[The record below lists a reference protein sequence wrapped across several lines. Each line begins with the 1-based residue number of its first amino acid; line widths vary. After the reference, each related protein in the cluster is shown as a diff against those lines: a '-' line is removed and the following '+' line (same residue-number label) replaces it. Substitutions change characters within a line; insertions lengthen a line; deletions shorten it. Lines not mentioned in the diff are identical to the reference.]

1 MPRIYTKISA
11 IFALA
16 IAIMLLF
23 AFTLWRNVLLV
34 QLASI
39 LLALSLVL
47 AINRR
52 SWLWY
57 GIVLFGLSTG
67 AYQAWTHQERF
78 WASLYGITVAYGLI
92 QLFRRMHSLRGI
104 RQWPLTKG
112 GFAGYYG
119 LGGER
124 VVQYTYEI
132 GGSYYS
138 GSIPASLL
146 QISKSQLD
154 VLKGRAAFIRHK
166 PEKPEISVILRTDQ
180 AELSH

>member
-1 MPRIYTKISA
+1 MMERRRSCPIDLITVTVWHGHSLRFCSGQTFVRETRRTPLRSVKECEWICLDSAAQFSQNCTADDRMPRIYTKISA

-92 QLFRRMHSLRGI
+92 QLFRRMH
-104 RQWPLTKG
+104 
-112 GFAGYYG
+112 
-119 LGGER
+119 
-124 VVQYTYEI
+124 
-132 GGSYYS
+132 
-138 GSIPASLL
+138 
-146 QISKSQLD
+146 
-154 VLKGRAAFIRHK
+154 
-166 PEKPEISVILRTDQ
+166 
-180 AELSH
+180 